1 MVEYRAAKG
10 GKVRI
15 YYKMRTGEAEELDYQ
30 SEGLTPMYENIYVK
44 TFVLYKNELIR
55 YYFQET
61 QGAKTVTQ
69 EEKLLEQKRQIP
81 SIGRFGKLNAMSD
94 MGPAERKK
102 AMMDYQQELIMAERI
117 FREF

>member
-44 TFVLYKNELIR
+44 KFVLFANETLK
-55 YYFQET
+55 YYFKETIDGNTYRSEKAVCVKDVKAGENGRYGRLNDILLADDESKEKKMREYAQE
-61 QGAKTVTQ
+61 
-69 EEKLLEQKRQIP
+69 
-81 SIGRFGKLNAMSD
+81 D
-94 MGPAERKK
+94 MIA
-102 AMMDYQQELIMAERI
+102 AHMFEL
-117 FREF
+117 